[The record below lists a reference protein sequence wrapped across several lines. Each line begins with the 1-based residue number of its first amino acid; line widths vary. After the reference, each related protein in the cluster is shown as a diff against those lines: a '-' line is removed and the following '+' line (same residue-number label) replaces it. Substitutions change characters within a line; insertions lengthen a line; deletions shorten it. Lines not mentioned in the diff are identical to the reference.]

1 MATRFFSLRFVD
13 IFFSVLL
20 FVVVVFFCTLV
31 IVPLLGMFLR
41 VGRLQDFLYRRPRT
55 LQSSNSRLVAL
66 DLLFQTFSCRFQKP
80 TVFLACCTFAL

>member
-41 VGRLQDFLYRRPRT
+41 V
-55 LQSSNSRLVAL
+55 
-66 DLLFQTFSCRFQKP
+66 
-80 TVFLACCTFAL
+80 